1 MKKLA
6 LSLAIIS
13 ALGLSACD
21 SETIEDVQKE
31 VAENG
36 SSVKTLA
43 RVVFDPGAGA
53 AGLSVPN
60 DLLFSDTKDGTLNFP
75 AENLVDEEGNPLQPD
90 YLDPTVVM
98 GALDGWSISN
108 PFVLK
113 IEFPD
118 GSTLDGSS
126 VMNPASVRIFETL
139 MGQDAGCESVPRGA
153 ACKVVSELTFGVDF
167 VAQAQGDNIVVAPLK
182 PLAGKTS
189 YIVALTNSIQDSNGT
204 SVAGSLTYEAVR
216 QNINENPLATE
227 DQLILQGVINSYENA
242 IVAAGADSD
251 SLIYTMAMTTQSTTD
266 SLSSVKAL
274 MANNVPAMVANAM
287 QGIPSISIQDTG
299 MSSADILQGNIPA
312 ELVPLYSAANYMKGA
327 ITLPY
332 YLATPTAE
340 NPLAPTNDWWKA
352 LCDSGAML
360 AGLAATNPSAIPAEP
375 ISETDAT
382 CMAISAAKGLPAP
395 GLRDLGIDKERHIT
409 KFNPIPAPRAMMPV
423 EVQLTTPDL
432 AVANAVR
439 TGLGLDPLVKPDTGW
454 PVVIM
459 QHGLAGYKEQMLAVT
474 GALSIHGI
482 ATIAIDAPLHG
493 SRGFDLDGD
502 GNDDI
507 NGSDTTLHYINL
519 ASLLTGRDNF
529 RQTIADTLGL
539 RLGLNFMGG
548 ADTNGDPI
556 DLMVDTSNVHYFGIS
571 LGGIMG
577 ISINALANTPLD
589 PQVDALFKVN
599 TANLSVPGLMLANFG
614 MESPAFGGMVK
625 SNLVYK
631 SSADFKAF
639 VDSQFPGGFTQD
651 QLTATYEA
659 FYASLSPE
667 EQAGLNKTFAEFTFA
682 AQTVTDSGDPI
693 SYISDLAVNNTPI
706 MLTEVIGN
714 GSDNLPDQVVINTTP
729 NTPMGGTEPAIA
741 LLGLPAISTTAQGME
756 EPVSGA
762 IRFLFGHHSSV
773 LTPAAIPG
781 VAPDAAMT
789 ARATQEMQSQLVSFI
804 LSMGHTIP
812 VTDEEIVN

>member
-31 VAENG
+31 VANNG
-36 SSVKTLA
+36 SAVKSLA
-43 RVVFDPGAGA
+43 RIVFDPGAGA

-60 DLLFSDTKDGTLNFP
+60 DLLFSGSQDGTLNFP
-75 AENLVDEEGNPLQPD
+75 AENLVDEDDNKIRPD
-90 YLDPTVVM
+90 YLDPTVVL
-98 GALDGWSISN
+98 GALDGWSVSN

-113 IEFPD
+113 IDFPQD
-118 GSTLDGSS
+118 SSLDATS

-139 MGQDAGCESVPRGA
+139 MGQDAGCEAVPRGA

-167 VAQAQGDNIVVAPLK
+167 VAQAKGNSIVVAPLK
-182 PLAGKTS
+182 PFAGKTS
-189 YIVALTNSIQDSNGT
+189 YIVALTSSIQDSNGT
-204 SVAGSLTYEAVR
+204 SIASSLTYEAVR
-216 QNINENPLATE
+216 QDITTNPLATA
-227 DQLILQGVINSYENA
+227 DQLVLQGVINSYENA

-266 SLSSVKAL
+266 SLAALKGL
-274 MANNVPAMVANAM
+274 MASNVPAMVANAM
-287 QGIPSISIQDTG
+287 KGIPTIGLQVTGTSVADVLGDSIPD
-299 MSSADILQGNIPA
+299 
-312 ELVPLYSAANYMKGA
+312 ELKPLYSAANYMKGS

-332 YLATPTAE
+332 YLAIPTAE

-360 AGLAATNPSAIPAEP
+360 AGLAAANPSAIPVEA
-375 ISETDAT
+375 ISPTDQA
-382 CMAISAAKGLPAP
+382 CMDISAAKGLPAP
-395 GLRDLGIDKERHIT
+395 GLRDLGIDIERHIT
-409 KFNPIPAPRAMMPV
+409 KFNPVPAARTMMPID
-423 EVQLTTPDL
+423 VQMTTPNL
-432 AVANAVR
+432 AVANVVR
-439 TGLGLDPLVKPDTGW
+439 ADLGLDDLVKPEAGW
-454 PVVIM
+454 PIVIM
-459 QHGLAGYKEQMLAVT
+459 QHGLSGYKEQMLAVT
-474 GALSIHGI
+474 GALSIYGI

-502 GNDDI
+502 GNDEI

-539 RLGLNFMGG
+539 RLGLSFMGA
-548 ADTNGDPI
+548 ADTNGAPV
-556 DLMVDTSNVHYFGIS
+556 DLMIDKSNVHYFGIS

-577 ISINALANTPLD
+577 ISINAMANTPLD
-589 PQVDALFKVN
+589 PQVDGLFKFN
-599 TANLSVPGLMLANFG
+599 TASLSVPGLMLANFG
-614 MESPAFGGMVK
+614 MESPAFSGLVK

-639 VDSQFPGGFTQD
+639 VDMTFPNGFTQD

-659 FYASLSPE
+659 FYSGLSPE
-667 EQAGLNKTFAEFTFA
+667 EQAELNAVFAVFTFA

-693 SYISDLAVNNTPI
+693 SYINDLAASGTPI
-706 MLTEVIGN
+706 MLTEVVGN

-741 LLGLPAISTTAQGME
+741 LLGLPSVSTTLQDAEM
-756 EPVSGA
+756 PVSGA
-762 IRFLFGHHSSV
+762 IRYTFGHHGSV

-781 VAPDAAMT
+781 VAPDAEMT
-789 ARATQEMQSQLVSFI
+789 ARTTKAMQSQLVTFI
-804 LSMGHTIP
+804 LSMGHSIT
-812 VTDEEIVN
+812 VTDEDVVK